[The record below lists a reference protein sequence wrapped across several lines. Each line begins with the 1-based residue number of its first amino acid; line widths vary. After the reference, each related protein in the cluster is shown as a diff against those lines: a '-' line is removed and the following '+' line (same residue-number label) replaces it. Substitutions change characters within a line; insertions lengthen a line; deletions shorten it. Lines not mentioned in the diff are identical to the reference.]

1 MDLRQSRQLCSALTR
16 HSCSAHFSLLQRR
29 QHVVG
34 PFFFACPATPR
45 VLDGK
50 LRPQLLRTRAWRA
63 EDHLSGRPSLRC
75 FKEEKNSGISESDA
89 SALTRRE
96 MEVTS
101 SLCRV
106 LSAPLLLSSGVCAL
120 LDLVS
125 SRTRSTARSR
135 CLPSTSEPHRQR
147 TARQWH
153 RIRQREPGN
162 CGRRADDLPPKRR
175 N

>member
-1 MDLRQSRQLCSALTR
+1 MLCSDFTR
-16 HSCSAHFSLLQRR
+16 HCCCARFSLLQRR

-34 PFFFACPATPR
+34 PFFSAYSATPR
-45 VLDGK
+45 VSDGE
-50 LRPQLLRTRAWRA
+50 LRPQLLRPRSWRA
-63 EDHLSGRPSLRC
+63 VDHLRGPPSSLC

-101 SLCRV
+101 SLSRV